1 MPNMYN
7 IYIYAKT
14 RKRKCVKTKNRPK
27 TLFKKAYFP
36 KMFISFKKSNKR
48 SLWTCLYMSSNN
60 ILSDQAVKYRKL
72 CFMVL
77 KTTTTNKQK
86 AQKTRHMGRTQVAP
100 LLSTKRC
107 VVYEWPVCNGEV
119 TASSLL
125 FQSRTKKCMQ
135 SFSLG
140 KTLCSLGKTLC
151 GYSSHSDCQNC
162 KDIYL
167 FTRGFKSEK
176 RLSSSEISSSRA
188 SLAAEFAADFF

>member
-1 MPNMYN
+1 M
-7 IYIYAKT
+7 
-14 RKRKCVKTKNRPK
+14 
-27 TLFKKAYFP
+27 LFKKAYFP

-48 SLWTCLYMSSNN
+48 SFWTCLYMSSNS
-60 ILSDQAVKYRKL
+60 ILSDRAVKYRKL

-86 AQKTRHMGRTQVAP
+86 PRHMGRTQVAP

-125 FQSRTKKCMQ
+125 LFQSRTKKCMQ

-151 GYSSHSDCQNC
+151 GSHSDCQNC

-167 FTRGFKSEK
+167 FTRGFKSEE
-176 RLSSSEISSSRA
+176 RLSSSEMSSSKA
-188 SLAAEFAADFF
+188 SLAAESAAEFF